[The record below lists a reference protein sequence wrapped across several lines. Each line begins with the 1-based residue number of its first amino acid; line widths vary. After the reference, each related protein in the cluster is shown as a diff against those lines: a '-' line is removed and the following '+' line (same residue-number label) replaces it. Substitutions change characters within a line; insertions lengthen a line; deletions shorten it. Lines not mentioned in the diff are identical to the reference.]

1 MNTTSTPYTDPSVLY
16 AGTDFSKLSWL
27 ELQWAS
33 WYIWIGNPILATG
46 LASFL
51 LHEVRHAHYS
61 TLIDCSLF
69 CQVVYFGRAIPWI
82 IIDALPYFRR
92 WKLQPNK
99 IPTVGEQWACTKQ
112 VLFSHFT
119 VELPVIWLFHPMA
132 EFFGMATWQVPFP
145 AWSAIAPQV
154 FFFFVFE
161 DMFHYFGAS
170 VLLLPFSPSL
180 APFN

>member
-1 MNTTSTPYTDPSVLY
+1 MR
-16 AGTDFSKLSWL
+16 
-27 ELQWAS
+27 
-33 WYIWIGNPILATG
+33 LAWRV
-46 LASFL
+46 S
-51 LHEVRHAHYS
+51 YS
-61 TLIDCSLF
+61 TRYVPLGTETPHTLIPAA
-69 CQVVYFGRAIPWI
+69 QIVYFGRAIPWI
-82 IIDALPYFRR
+82 IVDATPYFRK

-99 IPTVGEQWACTKQ
+99 IPTPGEQWACTKQ

-170 VLLLPFSPSL
+170 SASTKPQFGI
-180 APFN
+180 